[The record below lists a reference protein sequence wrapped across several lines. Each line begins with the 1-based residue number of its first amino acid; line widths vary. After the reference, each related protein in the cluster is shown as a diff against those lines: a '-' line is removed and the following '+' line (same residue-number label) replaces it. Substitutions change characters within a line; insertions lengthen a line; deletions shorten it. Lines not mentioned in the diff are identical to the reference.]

1 MRPLVWTDRKAAVAA
16 AIAIAW
22 LASIELGTSRSASR
36 AAKASGA
43 SNGDETVIDTTT
55 SRLFDTAALT
65 SLSIGV
71 ASSVSIPSATVPL
84 RRTSFATGLALL
96 LGSGMLSWVARRHLG
111 RFHRD
116 ALTVHSDHILIDTG
130 PYRRI
135 RHPLYLA
142 TTGAAIGIAATLGN
156 WISLGTTTLPVAALI
171 HRINVEEKM
180 LVERLGDDYR
190 SYRLRTHRML
200 PKIW

>member
-1 MRPLVWTDRKAAVAA
+1 MRPLVWTDRKATVAA
-16 AIAIAW
+16 AIAMAW

-36 AAKASGA
+36 AAKAAGA
-43 SNGDETVIDTTT
+43 SNEDETVIDTTT

-65 SLSIGV
+65 SLSTGLG
-71 ASSVSIPSATVPL
+71 SSVSIPSATIPL
-84 RRTSFATGLALL
+84 RRISFATGLGLL
-96 LGSGMLSWVARRHLG
+96 LGSGVLSWVARRHLG

-130 PYRRI
+130 PYGQI

-142 TTGAAIGIAATLGN
+142 TTGATVGIGATLGN
-156 WISLGTTTLPVAALI
+156 WISLGATALPIAALV
-171 HRINVEEKM
+171 HRIDVEEKM

-190 SYRLRTHRML
+190 AYRLCTHRML
-200 PKIW
+200 PRIW